1 MISENQLDYLK
12 EAFLKK
18 ANLLVFYKQ
27 PLNEEEQFLASYQ
40 TNLEQLR
47 EVVNNSSSIAELKYN
62 MNYVKQHFMDTIW
75 RDIFDKEGKVKQVC
89 VDFYFNSGIDDVD
102 KFLAD
107 NSKLYEDKVQ
117 TGFID
122 RIKTAIST
130 LFNDKPTLKKV
141 TPLLSDIDAQIIQ
154 KRASELIEKY
164 SLASV
169 DLSAFKTSKEALKFL
184 DTFDKNADEAFSRMN
199 VNPKAFGINETI
211 HLRSNTVTEAWYN
224 RGTKVISLAQD
235 HMSASTILHEW
246 IHAIDNHVCL
256 THTGVNNFVS
266 EMETSQIKDT
276 SKNALAFN
284 ILKSLTQKIFN
295 DNFDNVAK
303 IKEEELEKGASKF
316 WSTILGPQWYGM
328 EQKSREKL
336 LSSTVLLDINNY
348 VSKPTTETT
357 EYILEAMEKV
367 GFNNRTANLERLE
380 IKETEINNVVKP
392 FFDNVNK
399 NLIGSKSFY
408 YISSYLANLDR
419 RLNNF
424 MDKMMG
430 VKGKDDGTKNLYDN
444 DYYVQPCEMLAR
456 YFQGQVFPEIH
467 KASKFL
473 DFCHPYTTKQDSDFE
488 LFKDN
493 IIGNALGKD
502 MILSNRD
509 KLREP
514 IQAVSQNKNKP

>member
-1 MISENQLDYLK
+1 MIPENELDYLK
-12 EAFLKK
+12 EAFLNK
-18 ANLLVFYKQ
+18 ANLLVFYKE
-27 PLNEEEQFLASYQ
+27 PLSQKEQYLASYQ

-47 EVVNNSSSIAELKYN
+47 EVVNHSSSIAELKHN
-62 MNYVKQHFMDTIW
+62 INYVRQHFMDTIW
-75 RDIFDKEGKVKQVC
+75 RDIFDNEGKVKQVC
-89 VDFYFNSGIDDVD
+89 VDFYFNSGLDNVD

-107 NSKLYEDKVQ
+107 NSKLYEYKVKS
-117 TGFID
+117 GFID

-130 LFNDKPTLKKV
+130 LFNDKPTLKMP
-141 TPLLSDIDAQIIQ
+141 TPLLSSVDVQTIQ
-154 KRASELIEKY
+154 RRSSEIIEKY
-164 SLASV
+164 NLASV
-169 DLSAFKTSKEALKFL
+169 DLSAFKTSKDALKFL

-199 VNPKAFGINETI
+199 VDPKAFGINETI
-211 HLRSNTVTEAWYN
+211 HLKSNTETEAWYN
-224 RGTKVISLAQD
+224 RGTKIISLAQN

-246 IHAIDNHVCL
+246 IHAIDNHVCV

-266 EMETSQIKDT
+266 EMESSQIKDT

-295 DNFDNVAK
+295 DNFANIAK

-316 WSTILGPQWYGM
+316 WSTVLGPQWYGM
-328 EQKSREKL
+328 EQKSRDKI

-367 GFNNRTANLERLE
+367 GFNNRNENLERLKL
-380 IKETEINNVVKP
+380 KENEINSVVKP

-399 NLIGSKSFY
+399 NLIDSKSFY
-408 YISSYLANLDR
+408 YISSYLANVDR

-424 MDKMMG
+424 MNKLIG
-430 VKGKDDGTKNLYDN
+430 TKEKDDGTKNLYDK

-473 DFCHPYTTKQDSDFE
+473 DFCHPYTTKKDDDFE
-488 LFKDN
+488 LFKNN
-493 IIGNALGKD
+493 IVANALGKD

-509 KLREP
+509 KMREP